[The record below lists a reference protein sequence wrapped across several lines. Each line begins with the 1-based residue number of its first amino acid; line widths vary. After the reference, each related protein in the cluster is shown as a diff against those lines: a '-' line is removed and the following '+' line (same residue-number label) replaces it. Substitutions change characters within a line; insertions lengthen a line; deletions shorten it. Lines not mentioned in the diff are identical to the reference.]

1 MKHLH
6 WYYKFLIIFLIFFSM
21 FFLLTK
27 NMSKVVESS
36 QYKNYVNFINIPF
49 NFLNKYNIFNYKN
62 LLKEKEKLEKHVLV
76 ITLNE
81 QETKNNEQ
89 ELKELKNL
97 LKIKD
102 LYTDYKKI
110 YAKPVSRNKL
120 YWFSTI
126 IIDKGSKDGIK
137 ENSIVVTKDGLI
149 GTIKSVTKDY
159 STIKLITNND
169 IENKISVGV
178 KTKDSFKHG
187 TIIDYKYPYLKV
199 ELTTDKTGINIG
211 DTLITSG
218 LGNLPKNIEIGT
230 IQKIEK
236 DKYELT
242 YILEVKPNQ
251 DMNNISYVS
260 VLVK

>member
-21 FFLLTK
+21 LFLLTK

-110 YAKPVSRNKL
+110 YAKPVLKNKL
-120 YWFSTI
+120 YWFSNI

-149 GTIKSVTKDY
+149 GTIKSVTKD
-159 STIKLITNND
+159 
-169 IENKISVGV
+169 
-178 KTKDSFKHG
+178 
-187 TIIDYKYPYLKV
+187 
-199 ELTTDKTGINIG
+199 
-211 DTLITSG
+211 
-218 LGNLPKNIEIGT
+218 
-230 IQKIEK
+230 
-236 DKYELT
+236 
-242 YILEVKPNQ
+242 
-251 DMNNISYVS
+251 
-260 VLVK
+260 